1 MMKSIRIAIGFA
13 LLSGWALSAPAAD
26 QPGHVKLQAVGY
38 YQKLTVGKDGTKHTE
53 TVPVDHVL
61 PGTDVTW
68 DINYEIIGNQPVTD
82 AVITDPVP
90 AHMDYVGGSAETSKA
105 DVTYSV
111 DGGQTFNTPDKL
123 QVKNA
128 DGSLR
133 AATPKDYNVIR
144 WVIRGT
150 LQPGAK
156 GTLSFHAVVQ

>member
-1 MMKSIRIAIGFA
+1 MKSIRIAISFA
-13 LLSGWALSAPAAD
+13 LLSGWALSASAAD

-38 YQKLTVGKDGTKHTE
+38 YQKVTVAKDGTKHTE

-68 DINYEIIGNQPVTD
+68 NINYEIIGNQPVTD

-90 AHMDYVGGSAETSKA
+90 ANMDYVGGSATSDKA
-105 DVTYSV
+105 ELSFSV
-111 DGGQTFNTPDKL
+111 DHGQTFGTPDKL

-133 AATPKDYNVIR
+133 TATPKDYNVIR
-144 WVIRGT
+144 WVLKGT

>member
-1 MMKSIRIAIGFA
+1 MKSIRIAISFA

-38 YQKLTVGKDGTKHTE
+38 YQKVTVDKDGTKHTQ

-82 AVITDPVP
+82 AEITDPVP
-90 AHMDYVGGSAETSKA
+90 VHMDYVAGSAAGDDAE
-105 DVTYSV
+105 VTFSV
-111 DGGQTFNTPDKL
+111 DGGKSFATPDKL
-123 QVKNA
+123 QVKDA
-128 DGSLR
+128 DGTLR
-133 AATPKDYNVIR
+133 TASPKDYNVIR
-144 WVIRGT
+144 WVVKGT

-156 GTLSFHAVVQ
+156 GTVSFHAVVQ

>member
-1 MMKSIRIAIGFA
+1 MKSIRIAISFA

-38 YQKLTVGKDGTKHTE
+38 YQKVTVAKDGTKHTE
-53 TVPVDHVL
+53 TVLADHVE

-82 AVITDPVP
+82 AEITDRVP
-90 AHMDYVGGSAETSKA
+90 EHMDYVGGSADSKAA

-111 DGGQTFNTPDKL
+111 DGGDTFNTPDKL
-123 QVKNA
+123 QVKDAN
-128 DGSLR
+128 GSLR
-133 AATPKDYNVIR
+133 SATPKDYNAIR
-144 WVIRGT
+144 WVLKGT
-150 LQPGAK
+150 LRPGAK